1 MLVLSRTETQTIHVD
16 GPATIVIVA
25 IKPTRVKVGIDAPP
39 TTNIRRGEI
48 DDRKEAA

>member
-1 MLVLSRTETQTIHVD
+1 MLVLTRTETQTIHVD
-16 GPATIVIVA
+16 GPATITIVA

-48 DDRKEAA
+48 DRKEAA